1 MTSDRKIKANR
12 ANARASTGP
21 KTAHGRARA
30 ARNAL
35 RHALSLPVCSNPA
48 LSEEVE
54 TLARE
59 IAGPGANAETQDLAR
74 QVAEAQIDLRRV
86 RYARHKLLSD
96 ALADPHYD
104 NWREK
109 MAVLRSLLR
118 KNAPDLPVENLVAF
132 LNSTPQG
139 PHKFATILSQEAKQ
153 LLAMDRYERRALS
166 RRKSAIRAFD
176 ETRDGRLIAI
186 IECTTYSCMTGRT
199 KPKCSI
205 FSMHGRVLPKIWER
219 SNICAPHVFPDNTLS
234 MSFLSKLS
242 AGSAH
247 DLWSA
252 LPSLAQRCDPLRV
265 PIDGDQRFEDDGN
278 SSSHATRLACMQSAG
293 NPSGEPAGYL
303 ITNSSDFGF
312 S

>member
-21 KTAHGRARA
+21 KTAQGRART

-59 IAGPGANAETQDLAR
+59 IAGPGANAETKELAR
-74 QVAEAQIDLRRV
+74 RVAEAQIDLRRV

-104 NWREK
+104 SWRGTREK
-109 MAVLRSLLR
+109 MAVLRSLLQ

-132 LNSTPQG
+132 PNSTPQG

-176 ETRDGRLIAI
+176 EIRR
-186 IECTTYSCMTGRT
+186 R
-199 KPKCSI
+199 
-205 FSMHGRVLPKIWER
+205 
-219 SNICAPHVFPDNTLS
+219 
-234 MSFLSKLS
+234 
-242 AGSAH
+242 
-247 DLWSA
+247 
-252 LPSLAQRCDPLRV
+252 
-265 PIDGDQRFEDDGN
+265 PIDCN
-278 SSSHATRLACMQSAG
+278 
-293 NPSGEPAGYL
+293 N
-303 ITNSSDFGF
+303 
-312 S
+312 